1 MRALSPTSIAQLSA
15 VIVSER
21 VGVPAHAPPGE
32 RLIVGERAG
41 VAAQSEY
48 RGATAATSAR

>member
-1 MRALSPTSIAQLSA
+1 MCASQVSTVMIVAERAEVSQSPS
-15 VIVSER
+15 
-21 VGVPAHAPPGE
+21 E
-32 RLIVGERAG
+32 RLIVGERAE